1 MTRKG
6 KAVAIEHNLFDELWN
21 FGNRKMPAEVQFK
34 ESSDQVA
41 ENKTDKV
48 EEEKVAD
55 AELNDKKSPSI
66 IDSFDPSLPS
76 DETWEQKGA
85 EKSSEKREETEEIDD
100 GDSGIPDDKGVPKEQ
115 DDQEQD

>member
-41 ENKTDKV
+41 ENKTEKV

-55 AELNDKKSPSI
+55 AELDDKKSPSI

-85 EKSSEKREETEEIDD
+85 EKSSEKLQETEEIDD
-100 GDSGIPDDKGVPKEQ
+100 GDSGIPDDKGVPKGQ
-115 DDQEQD
+115 DDQEQE